1 MARHKI
7 TAPGLAA
14 GIVRR
19 ERLFR
24 LLDHT
29 DKPVRW
35 ISGPGGSGKTTLVS
49 SYLEARDIPAIW
61 YQADQTDA
69 DPATFFYYMGL
80 AFQDSVSPDCE
91 PLPLLT
97 PEYLAGLKTFA
108 RRYFRQLFTQLPAPF
123 AIVIDNYQEIPATSP
138 FHELI
143 AEGLAEGPEGIC
155 VLAISRE
162 EPPAVLTADETAAR
176 FDFLGWNDLRF
187 SFDEAKEFAATQ
199 SASPMESE
207 ALTRLY
213 TKTDGWIAGLF
224 LILESLNG
232 GALDEKLLQDLPL
245 DKVFGYFADKI
256 FEARDGELQNF
267 LLKTALVPGITAQM
281 AERLTG
287 IGSSEQILSRLC
299 RNRFFTAKISPADPV
314 YQYHPLFREFL
325 VSRAEKTLPP
335 SELREIRRQAASLLK
350 GGDRAEDAAGLL
362 IEASDWDGIAELIL
376 DSAPLLAAEGRSE
389 TVRCWLENLPAGCVE
404 RNPGLLYWKGVC
416 LLLHSPPAS
425 RACFREAYD
434 LYRLAGD
441 RVGMLLSWSG
451 GAEASLYDREF
462 TPLDQWLALLEEMR
476 IEEIEFPTRQLEE
489 QIAMSIFNA
498 MAFRQP
504 HHRDI
509 SKWRER
515 ALSLVRGSA
524 DLNLRL
530 QSAIHLVVHDL
541 WNGNFGRATV
551 LLEQTLAMA
560 SSGKPSPMTRITIM
574 NAQVLYCYFTG
585 AWASG
590 VAIVSDALKMANESG
605 VHVWDSQLM
614 GTGAGC
620 ALCMGDSAAAD
631 ELLNAMR
638 DRLQWGMRLD
648 IGQYHGLRGW
658 QESLGRRFQAAIP
671 HLEHS
676 LESLQGTGFMA
687 TEVVMLITLADNL
700 GMTGN
705 ATRARAC
712 LSRAYDIAR
721 GMGSGY
727 LEFLC
732 LLNSAAL
739 ALDAADE
746 VQGDMLL
753 RQAMTLGSAGG
764 YLNGWCWRPDALVQL
779 CTKALE
785 NDIET
790 AYVTRLV
797 RHWALAPEKPPQHL
811 DEWPWQFRIFTL
823 GGFQLLRGN
832 ELLALTGKA
841 KKPLELLKAVVAF
854 GGSNVPLERL
864 TDALWPDADG
874 DLAQRSFDTT
884 LHRLRKLLADEKVL
898 QLQAGKLS
906 INPRYCWIDTWAF
919 ERRCGEIDASLHAKE
934 GEVDQAKLPLAFEK
948 GAALYQGSF
957 LPDDAALAWTV
968 PMRDQMH
975 NRLLRLISRAGGYF
989 EALEQW
995 DQAATWYG
1003 KGIRLDPVAEQL
1015 HQRLMVCYR
1024 QQGMMALA
1032 IKTYLNCRSILSTEL
1047 GIAPSAHT
1055 EELYRSFTVMS

>member
-14 GIVRR
+14 GIVHR
-19 ERLFR
+19 ERLFQV
-24 LLDHT
+24 LDHA

-49 SYLEARDIPAIW
+49 SYLETRGIPALW
-61 YQADQTDA
+61 YQADQSDS

-80 AFQDSVSPDCE
+80 AFQDSVSPDRE

-97 PEYLAGLKTFA
+97 PEYLAGLKTFS
-108 RRYFRQLFTQLPAPF
+108 RRYFQQLFAQLPAPY
-123 AIVIDNYQEIPATSP
+123 AIVIDNYQEIPAGSP

-143 AEGLAEGPEGIC
+143 AEGLAQCPDGIT
-155 VLAISRE
+155 VIATSRE
-162 EPPAVLTADETAAR
+162 EPPAVLTVNETAAR
-176 FDFLGWNDLRF
+176 FAFLGWSDLRF
-187 SFDEAKEFAATQ
+187 SFDEAREFAGTQ
-199 SASPMESE
+199 TSSHIETE
-207 ALTRLY
+207 ALASLY
-213 TKTDGWIAGLF
+213 AKTDGWIAGLL
-224 LILESLNG
+224 LILESLDG
-232 GALDEKLLQDLPL
+232 GTLDQKLLQELPL
-245 DKVFGYFADKI
+245 DKVFVYFADKI

-299 RNRFFTAKISPADPV
+299 RNRFFTAKSSPADPV

-325 VSRAEKTLPP
+325 VARAEGTLPAA
-335 SELREIRRQAASLLK
+335 ELREIRRQAASLLK
-350 GGDRAEDAAGLL
+350 GADRAEDAAGLL
-362 IEASDWDGIAELIL
+362 TEASDWDGVAELIL
-376 DSAPLLAAEGRSE
+376 DCAPLLAAEGRSE
-389 TVRCWLENLPAGCVE
+389 TVRGWLESVPAESVAV
-404 RNPGLLYWKGVC
+404 NPGLLYWKGVC

-425 RACFREAYD
+425 RVCFREAYD
-434 LYRLAGD
+434 LYRLADD

-476 IEEIEFPTRQLEE
+476 IEEGDIPSRQLEE
-489 QIAMSIFNA
+489 QMAMSIFNA

-515 ALSLVRGSA
+515 ALSLVRGCA
-524 DLNLRL
+524 DINLRL

-541 WNGNFGRATV
+541 WNGNFGRASV

-560 SSGKPSPMTRITIM
+560 STGKPSPMTRITIM
-574 NAQVLYCYFTG
+574 NAQVLNCYFTG

-590 VAIVSDALKMANESG
+590 VAVAFDALRMADETG
-605 VHVWDSQLM
+605 VHVWDIQLM
-614 GTGAGC
+614 GNGAGC
-620 ALCMGDSAAAD
+620 ALCRGDSATAD

-638 DRLQWGMRLD
+638 DRLQWGVRLD

-658 QESLGRRFQAAIP
+658 QESLARRFQAAIP
-671 HLEHS
+671 HLELS
-676 LESLQGTGFMA
+676 LESLQGTGFLA
-687 TEVVMLITLADNL
+687 PEAVMLITLADNL
-700 GMTGN
+700 RMTGN
-705 ATRARAC
+705 PTRAEAC
-712 LSRAYDIAR
+712 LSRACDIAR

-732 LLNSAAL
+732 LLNSAEL
-739 ALDAADE
+739 ALDAEDD

-753 RQAMTLGSAGG
+753 RRAMALGSAGG
-764 YLNGWCWRPDALVQL
+764 YLNGWCWRPDALVRL

-785 NDIET
+785 NDVEA

-797 RHWALAPEKPPQHL
+797 RHWALAPETPPQHL
-811 DEWPWQFRIFTL
+811 DNWPWQFQILTL
-823 GGFQLLRGN
+823 GGFQLIRGN
-832 ELLALTGKA
+832 EPLILAGKSR
-841 KKPLELLKAVVAF
+841 KPLELLKALVAF

-864 TDALWPDADG
+864 TDALWPETDG

-919 ERRCGEIDASLHAKE
+919 ERRCGEIDAALN
-934 GEVDQAKLPLAFEK
+934 LPLAFEK

-957 LPDDAALAWTV
+957 LLDDASLAWTA
-968 PMRDQMH
+968 PMRDQMR
-975 NRLLRLISRAGGYF
+975 NRLRQLVGRAGGYF
-989 EALEQW
+989 EGLERW
-995 DQAATWYG
+995 DLAVTWYD
-1003 KGIRLDPVAEQL
+1003 KGIKLDPVAEEL

-1024 QQGMMALA
+1024 QQGQMSLA
-1032 IKTYLNCRSILSTEL
+1032 IKTYLNCRSMLSTEL

-1055 EELYRSFTVMS
+1055 EEIYRSLTVGQ